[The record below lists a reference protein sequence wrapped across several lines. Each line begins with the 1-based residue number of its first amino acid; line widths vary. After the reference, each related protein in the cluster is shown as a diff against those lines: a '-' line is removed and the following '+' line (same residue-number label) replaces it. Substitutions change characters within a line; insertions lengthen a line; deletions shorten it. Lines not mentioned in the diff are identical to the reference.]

1 MSRRSVGLALV
12 ALGGIVAVI
21 GLIGMFVSNNGGDA
35 EALLATT
42 TTIQDSETT
51 TTTAISA
58 TTTTQAITTTTS
70 EATTTTTLNVT
81 AEIEAFV
88 EGFAAA
94 IEREDVDSLLAT
106 LHPAVLET
114 FDEEICRTFIEN
126 EILHL
131 LDYRLTGEID
141 GPNSQTIGSFTIDM
155 YSGPVAFTFQG
166 QDFESGASF
175 AIEETGVMWFAE
187 CRESG

>member
-21 GLIGMFVSNNGGDA
+21 GLIGMVTSGDGGIS
-35 EALLATT
+35 EAASPTT
-42 TTIQDSETT
+42 TTIEDSETT
-51 TTTAISA
+51 TTTSRSA
-58 TTTTQAITTTTS
+58 TTTTQA
-70 EATTTTTLNVT
+70 TTTTLDVT

-88 EGFAAA
+88 EGFATA

-106 LHPAVLET
+106 LHPAVPET

-126 EILHL
+126 EILL
-131 LDYRLTGEID
+131 LLEYRLTGEID

-175 AIEETGVMWFAE
+175 AIEETGVTWFGE

>member
-12 ALGGIVAVI
+12 ALGGIVAAI

-35 EALLATT
+35 EALLTTT

-51 TTTAISA
+51 TTTSITA

-70 EATTTTTLNVT
+70 EATTTTTLDVT

-94 IEREDVDSLLAT
+94 IEREDIESLLAT
-106 LHPAVLET
+106 LHPAVLEA
-114 FDEEICRTFIEN
+114 FDEETCQTFIEN
-126 EILHL
+126 EILLL

-141 GPNSQTIGSFTIDM
+141 GPNSQTFGSFTVDM
-155 YSGPVAFTFQG
+155 YTRPVAFTFQG

-175 AIEETGVMWFAE
+175 AIEETGVTWFAE